1 MSTRWMVPLLLAA
14 LTCGCTS
21 LEIFP
26 REGDLISGTENPVP
40 VTIRAVWPNGNVG
53 MGPVVEVDGARVP
66 ASALTYTSTG
76 VTATVPLRPGAHT
89 VRVRTAQLCWIC
101 VGRVGE
107 FDLTR
112 RFFVTTSAT
121 TVSLR

>member
-1 MSTRWMVPLLLAA
+1 MATRKFDPPMTRREAR
-14 LTCGCTS
+14 
-21 LEIFP
+21 EI
-26 REGDLISGTENPVP
+26 
-40 VTIRAVWPNGNVG
+40 VTLYAQWPI
-53 MGPVVEVDGARVP
+53 VEVDGARVP
-66 ASALTYTSTG
+66 ASALTYTSSG

-121 TVSLR
+121 TVQPPPS